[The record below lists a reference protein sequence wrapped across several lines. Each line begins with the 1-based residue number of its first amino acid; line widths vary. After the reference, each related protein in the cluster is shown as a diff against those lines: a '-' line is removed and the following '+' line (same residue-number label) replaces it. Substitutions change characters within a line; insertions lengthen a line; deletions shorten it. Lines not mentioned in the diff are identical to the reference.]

1 MNLHPNHPLIELGN
15 ERGPQMPSIV
25 LKRHPDKPLRRTGDV
40 ICRELNISIP
50 GLLLAIC
57 IGIPFGASSQDKAL
71 PSPDELKKL
80 SFEQLMNIEVTSVS
94 KKSEKLTEV
103 ASAIQVITYED
114 IRRSGATNIPE
125 ALRLAANLQVA
136 QLNSSAWIISARGF
150 NAAFS
155 NKLLVMIDGRT
166 VYSPL
171 FAGVFWDVQGVLL
184 EDVDRIEVISGPGGT
199 LWGANAVNG
208 VINIITKK
216 SSDTQ
221 GLYVSGAAGSMLRA
235 DGAVR
240 YGGSIGPDIQYR
252 VFARHSGRDNTF
264 LPDGNAHS
272 DQWRISQTGFG
283 VDWNASESDA
293 VMVQGNFYGGT
304 HETLPEHSTVD
315 GQNVLARWSHLF
327 QGGSH
332 LNIQGYYDRTWR
344 RDIPSTITD
353 QLETYDLDFN
363 HSFQI
368 GNIHQIV
375 WGGGYRFMHD
385 VAQHSTDFVGL
396 LPPTRNMRLFNGF
409 IQDEIS
415 LFSDRLKLVLGSKI
429 QHHYFSDFE
438 IQPSARLAWLN
449 PKYTFWAA
457 VSRAIR
463 APSRIDVDYF
473 IPTFPVPP
481 TSPSVAGGPNFIS
494 EKVTA
499 WELGFRFNPSA
510 NATLA
515 LSTFYNIYNDLY
527 SVEAL
532 PNTLTYQIQN
542 GTQGD
547 SRGVELRARFAV
559 NQWWRILGG
568 YTYFYKNLENKPGH
582 IYDFRDL
589 GNDAE
594 NQLLVHSIIDL
605 PLNFQLDITARYIDT
620 LPKPYIADYF
630 TYDARIAW
638 AHKQFE
644 VSVVGQNLWEDRH
657 REFLTQIPRSFY
669 GKITGRF

>member
-1 MNLHPNHPLIELGN
+1 MNLLQNQTLIESKKKLSW
-15 ERGPQMPSIV
+15 QLPSISGKRLV
-25 LKRHPDKPLRRTGDV
+25 VSSLKTTNDMIRT
-40 ICRELNISIP
+40 RSNITIVCFLV
-50 GLLLAIC
+50 GLFM
-57 IGIPFGASSQDKAL
+57 GNPFGAWAQEKPL
-71 PSPDELKKL
+71 PSTEDLKKL
-80 SFEQLMNIEVTSVS
+80 TFEELMNIEVTSVS
-94 KKSEKLTEV
+94 KKTEKLTEV
-103 ASAIQVITYED
+103 ASAIQVITNDD

-136 QLNSSAWIISARGF
+136 QLNSSSWIISARGF

-184 EDVDRIEVISGPGGT
+184 EDIDRIEVISGPGGT

-221 GLYVSGAAGSMLRA
+221 GLYVSAAAGSMLRA
-235 DGAVR
+235 DGSIR

-252 VFARHSGRDNTF
+252 VFARHSDRANTF
-264 LPDGNAHS
+264 LPDGNEHS
-272 DQWRISQTGFG
+272 DQWRFSQTGFAL
-283 VDWNASESDA
+283 DWTASEAD
-293 VMVQGNFYGGT
+293 VIMLQGNFYGGT
-304 HETLPEHSTVD
+304 HETLPEDSKVD
-315 GQNVLARWSHLF
+315 GQNILTRWSHLF
-327 QGGSH
+327 QGGSR
-332 LNIQGYYDRTWR
+332 LTVQGYYDRTWR

-363 HSFQI
+363 HTFQI
-368 GNIHQIV
+368 GNIHHFV
-375 WGGGYRFMHD
+375 WGGGYRFMHN
-385 VAQHSTDFVGL
+385 VTQHSTDFVAL
-396 LPPTRNMRLFNGF
+396 LPPVRDMKLLNGF

-415 LFSDRLKLVLGSKI
+415 VFSDRIKLVLGTKV

-438 IQPSARLAWLN
+438 IQPSARLVWLN
-449 PKYTFWAA
+449 PKYTLWGA

-473 IPTFPVPP
+473 IPAFPVPP
-481 TSPSVAGGPNFIS
+481 TSPSVAGGPNFVS

-499 WELGFRFNPSA
+499 WELGFRFNPSV
-510 NATLA
+510 NLSLT

-527 SVEAL
+527 SVEPL

-547 SRGVELRARFAV
+547 SRGVEFRARYAV

-568 YTYFYKNLENKPGH
+568 YTYFYKKLENKPGH
-582 IYDFRDL
+582 MYDFRDL

-594 NQLLVHSIIDL
+594 NQLLVHSILDL

-638 AHKQFE
+638 VHKQLE
-644 VSVVGQNLWEDRH
+644 VSVVGQNLWEARH